1 LKKIMIAAGIT
12 LAMAAAPVGIAG
24 ADEVADF
31 FKGKVVKFVSGGSA
45 GGGFSTVARVV
56 TRHMAKRIPGK
67 PDLVVEAMPGGGGSR
82 MMAYMTN
89 AAPQDG
95 RAIGAA
101 LPIAVNAPLLRKVKF
116 NPAKFQW
123 LGSTTAMTE
132 VSTVWHTAPVTT
144 LAGAKKTQLIMAT
157 SSKLS
162 SAYIIPAFMNA
173 IIGTKFKIVPGYRGA
188 GPMNKAMQTGEV
200 HGRGSFYNSYVT
212 TKPHWLAE
220 KKIIQLVQ
228 VGPNQA
234 NLKGVA
240 NMRDLVT
247 TDDQRRMVDFLEAP
261 AYVGHGF
268 FAPAGVPKARVAALT
283 KAFVA
288 TVNDPAFL
296 AEAKKRR
303 MIVAPVSAA
312 KIQAVIN
319 RAMATPKPL
328 LAKFRKMVK
337 IGPPKARKKKKK

>member
-1 LKKIMIAAGIT
+1 MNVLIRT
-12 LAMAAAPVGIAG
+12 TGIALAVAVAPLSAAS
-24 ADEVADF
+24 ADAVADF
-31 FKGKVVKFVSGGSA
+31 YKGRTITFYSGGSA
-45 GGGFSTVARVV
+45 GGGFSSVARLVAK
-56 TRHMAKRIPGK
+56 HMADRIPGK
-67 PDLVVEAMPGGGGSR
+67 PKMIVEARAGAGGAK
-82 MMAYMTN
+82 MMSFMGN
-89 AAPQDG
+89 AAPKDG
-95 RAIGAA
+95 TALGAA

-132 VSTVWHTAPVTT
+132 VSTVWHTAPATT
-144 LAGAKKTQLIMAT
+144 LEGAKKIEVIMAT

-173 IIGTKFKIVPGYRGA
+173 VIGTKFKIVPGYRGA
-188 GPMNKAMQTGEV
+188 GPMNKAMESGEV

-212 TKPHWLAE
+212 TKQDWLKS

-228 VGPNQA
+228 VGPGEKELA
-234 NLKGVA
+234 GVP

-247 TDDQRRMVDFLEAP
+247 TDDQRRILDFMEAP

-268 FAPAGVPKARVAALT
+268 FAPEGVPADRVAALK

-288 TVNDPAFL
+288 TVNGPAFR

-303 MIVAPVSAA
+303 MIVNPVTAE
-312 KIQAVIN
+312 KIQSVIET
-319 RAMATPKPL
+319 AMATPEPL

-337 IGPPKARKKKKK
+337 IGPPKARKKK